1 MGSTSNANTSS
12 SFNFGEDQKI
22 CFDETMVLGSSTS
35 PSAVHAGRVAGS
47 RASTSSSSSPPSS
60 SKRPGPSCASQGPTQ
75 QPIGRCQV
83 EGCGVDL
90 SGAKAYYCKHRVC
103 GPHSKAPR
111 VVVGGIEQRFCQQCS
126 RRFGASGE
134 VLACWALLRNIFP
147 KTFHLLSE
155 FDQGKRSCRRRLA
168 GHNERRRKPP
178 SGPLSHARQ
187 FSPFF
192 PEVDGTR
199 SSGFVMDFTRPR
211 TTVAFG
217 SSQPPQVSPTQPQIT
232 TQPFVQTPTHQQFL
246 PGPNETLTL
255 TGAPNTSC
263 ALSLLSS
270 SVQWRRPT
278 DDSFRSSFS
287 FRGIGEGNSSSF
299 NHGYTSASSVHVQ
312 QNVGLDMMETTDP
325 ATVRYSGQLGSALH
339 GNRESMSD
347 GNTRNYEH
355 GYDGNSQ
362 DLIHWSL

>member
-12 SFNFGEDQKI
+12 SFNFSEDQKI
-22 CFDETMVLGSSTS
+22 CFDETMASGSSTS
-35 PSAVHAGRVAGS
+35 TSAVYAGRVAGS
-47 RASTSSSSSPPSS
+47 RASTSSSSSPSS
-60 SKRPGPSCASQGPTQ
+60 SKRPGPGCASQGPAQ
-75 QPIGRCQV
+75 QPIGKCQV

-126 RRFGASGE
+126 R
-134 VLACWALLRNIFP
+134 
-147 KTFHLLSE
+147 FHLLSE

-192 PEVDGTR
+192 YEVDGTR

-217 SSQPPQVSPTQPQIT
+217 SSQPPQVSPTRPQIS

-270 SVQWRRPT
+270 SVQWSRPT

-312 QNVGLDMMETTDP
+312 QNAGVDMMETPDP
-325 ATVRYSGQLGSALH
+325 ETVRYSGQLGSALH

-355 GYDGNSQ
+355 GDDGNSH